1 VIAFA
6 FRRMFGSA
14 LVLAAVSVLTFLI
27 FEAIPNGDPALR
39 MAGQN
44 ATPDTIAAIRRTWG
58 FDHPIWRQYLT
69 MMRKIFDGSVISY
82 SDQANVVQQIRRGL
96 PATISLAIGAMVLL
110 ALISVTVGTIS
121 AARAGRVSDRILTV
135 GSLVGFSTP
144 PYVVGALILYI
155 FGYSLHILPTAGYVG
170 ITAHP
175 WAWFTHLLLPW
186 IALAIPVSGAS
197 ARILRAS
204 LLENIHEDFVR
215 TAKAKGLSRTRVMI
229 RHVLRTS
236 LIPLVSLWGLDF
248 AALLG
253 GGAILIETIF
263 NLHGVG
269 QYAAGSVQALDVPPI
284 LVITMYGAFAV
295 VVFSAL
301 VDILYAVLD
310 PRIRLTTG

>member
-6 FRRMFGSA
+6 FRRIFGSA
-14 LVLAAVSVLTFLI
+14 VVLAAVSVLTFLI

-58 FDHPIWRQYLT
+58 FDHPIWRQY
-69 MMRKIFDGSVISY
+69 RKIFDGSVVSY

-96 PATISLAIGAMVLL
+96 PATVSLAVGAMVLL

-121 AARAGRVSDRILTV
+121 AARAGRASDRVLTV
-135 GSLVGFSTP
+135 ASLVGFSTP
-144 PYVVGALILYI
+144 PYVIGALILYI
-155 FGYSLHILPTAGYVG
+155 FGYSLHVLPTAGYVG
-170 ITAHP
+170 ITPHP

-186 IALAIPVSGAS
+186 VALAVPVSGAS

-204 LLENIHEDFVR
+204 LLENIHEEFVR
-215 TAKAKGLSRTRVMI
+215 TARAKGLSRTRVMI

-310 PRIRLTTG
+310 PRIRLTTA